1 MRLAVM
7 APPGNNLHRAARL
20 ALGLSLVGTA
30 AARGQEP
37 GGNCVTCHEVLGD
50 ERLSAPVQL
59 FSDDVHAGKGF
70 GCVAC
75 HGGDESAPG
84 LQGMDPAKGFVGRP
98 EGQALLDIC
107 GRCHA
112 DAGFMRQFNPSLRV
126 DQVAEYMTSVHGRRL
141 VESGDTL
148 VATCSSCHPAHQVR
162 PPADPQSS
170 VHPLNVAGTCASCH
184 ADAEHMSPYAIPT
197 DQREQYEL
205 SVHWRMMSEESDLS
219 APTCNDCHGNHG
231 AAPPGLSW
239 VGNVCG
245 QCHMVMADFYRQ
257 SRHAETFSMLGVPG
271 CATCHENHD
280 IQEAEPELLGLEE
293 GAVCAR
299 CHTAEDR
306 GGGVAQAMRGQLDS
320 LEAEFEAARA
330 ILERA
335 ERAGMEVSQAVF
347 ELEAATNAQVAARAA
362 VHSFDLDAVTAEVG
376 EGLEITATGQ
386 TAGEAAL
393 DELGFRRSGLAVSVL
408 IILALIV
415 GLLLKIRQIEGH
427 P

>member
-1 MRLAVM
+1 VTAPLGHNLRRPAWVALGLGLFVM
-7 APPGNNLHRAARL
+7 AP
-20 ALGLSLVGTA
+20 V
-30 AARGQEP
+30 RGQAVS
-37 GGNCVTCHEVLGD
+37 GGNCIACHEVLGD

-59 FSDDVHAGKGF
+59 FSDDVHADKGF

-75 HGGDESAPG
+75 HGGDDSAPG
-84 LQGMDPAKGFVGRP
+84 LQGMDPATGFVGKPKGR
-98 EGQALLDIC
+98 ALLEVC
-107 GRCHA
+107 GRCHS
-112 DAGFMRQFNPSLRV
+112 DAEFMRQFNPSLRV
-126 DQVAEYMTSVHGRRL
+126 DQVTEYLTSVHGRRL
-141 VESGDTL
+141 VQAADTL

-170 VHPLNVAGTCASCH
+170 VHPLNVAETCGSCH
-184 ADAEHMSPYAIPT
+184 GDAAYMSPYAIRT
-197 DQREQYEL
+197 DQRERYGR
-205 SVHWRMMSEESDLS
+205 SVHWHMISEESDLS

-245 QCHMVMADFYRQ
+245 QCHTVMADFYRQ
-257 SRHAETFSMLGVPG
+257 SRHAETFATLGVPG
-271 CATCHENHD
+271 CATCHQNHD
-280 IQEAEPELLGLEE
+280 IQEAEPELLGLDE

-347 ELEAATNAQVAARAA
+347 ELEAAINAQVAARAA
-362 VHSFDLDAVTAEVG
+362 VHSFDLDAVMAEVG
-376 EGLEITATGQ
+376 EGLEITA
-386 TAGEAAL
+386 AGHAAGKQSL
-393 DELGFRRSGLAVSVL
+393 DELGFRRKGLAISVV

-415 GLLLKIRQIEGH
+415 GLLLRIRQIERH